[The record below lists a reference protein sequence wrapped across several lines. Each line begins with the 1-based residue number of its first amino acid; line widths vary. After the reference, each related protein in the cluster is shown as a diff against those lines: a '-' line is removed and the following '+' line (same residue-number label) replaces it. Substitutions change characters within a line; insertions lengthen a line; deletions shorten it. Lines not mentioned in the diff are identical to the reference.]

1 MLPAWRAG
9 CSSASQTTLKPGCPK
24 NKRKIMKNQMRGV
37 YSIPVTPFNLDGSVD
52 FDSLSNCVEWC
63 VEKGAHGIVFP
74 VNASEGPFLTD
85 SERAAVIQTGVKATA
100 NAVPFVAGVSG
111 ITTSHAVEYTK
122 AAIEAGAD
130 SVIAAPPN
138 GSNPEL
144 MLDYYGAVAE
154 AAGVP
159 LWVQNNKPPTSPTIP
174 TPLIVRMLKEIEHID
189 YVKEESLVP
198 GQVMTELFELS
209 GDACHGVMGGMGGR
223 FLTDEY
229 HRGSC
234 GTMPSGH
241 ITDAHRKLWD
251 ALEKGGKGA
260 DGLQVVTDEAQAIWE
275 LLLPSLNFEFLFSI
289 TVYKMVFHRRGVI
302 KTPATRNPAA
312 KKMDKLD
319 VDELD
324 RILARLDPLLD

>member
-1 MLPAWRAG
+1 
-9 CSSASQTTLKPGCPK
+9 
-24 NKRKIMKNQMRGV
+24 MKTQMRGV
-37 YSIPVTPFNLDGSVD
+37 YTIPVTPFNEDGSVD
-52 FDSLSNCVEWC
+52 FNSLSRCVEWC
-63 VEKGAHGIVFP
+63 VEKGAHGIVLP

-85 SERAAVIQTGVKATA
+85 SERAAVIKAGVKVTA
-100 NAVPFVAGVSG
+100 GAVPFVAGVSG
-111 ITTSHAVEYTK
+111 ITTVHAVEYTK

-138 GSNPEL
+138 GASTDL
-144 MLDYYGAVAE
+144 MFDYYGAVAE

-159 LWVQNNKPPTSPTIP
+159 VWVQNNKPPTSPTIP
-174 TPLIVRMLKEIEHID
+174 TPLIVRMLKEIEHVD

-198 GQVMTELFELS
+198 GQVMTQLFEQS

-251 ALEKGGKGA
+251 ALEKGGRDG

-289 TVYKMVFHRRGVI
+289 SAYKMAFYRRGVI
-302 KTPATRNPAA
+302 KTPVTRNPAA
-312 KKMDKLD
+312 KKMDRLD
-319 VDELD
+319 VEELN
-324 RILARLDPLLD
+324 RILARLGPLLD

>member
-1 MLPAWRAG
+1 M
-9 CSSASQTTLKPGCPK
+9 
-24 NKRKIMKNQMRGV
+24 NDQMRGV
-37 YSIPVTPFNLDGSVD
+37 YSIPVTPFNEDGSVD
-52 FDSLSNCVEWC
+52 FDSVTRCVEWC
-63 VEKGAHGIVFP
+63 VERGAHGIVLP

-85 SERAAVIQTGVKATA
+85 SERAAVIKTGIKATA
-100 NAVPFVAGVSG
+100 GAVPYVAGVSG
-111 ITTSHAVEYTK
+111 ITTSHAVEYTT
-122 AAIEAGAD
+122 AAVEAGAD

-138 GSNPEL
+138 GASEGL

-159 LWVQNNKPPTSPTIP
+159 VWVQNNKPPTSPIIP
-174 TPLIVRMLKEIEHID
+174 TPLIVRMLKEIEHVD

-198 GQVMTELFELS
+198 GQVMTQLFEQS
-209 GDACHGVMGGMGGR
+209 GDSCRGIMGGMGGR

-251 ALEKGGKGA
+251 ALELGGKDS

-289 TVYKMVFHRRGVI
+289 TAYKMAFYRRGVI
-302 KTPATRNPAA
+302 KTPVTRNPAA
-312 KKMDKLD
+312 KKMDRLD
-319 VDELD
+319 MEELD
-324 RILARLDPLLD
+324 RILARLSPLLD